1 MFNRIT
7 PIPHPK
13 HSRSWITKLP
23 FAVALLVV
31 FQVSNSLAQTNGHN
45 FKDVLEFRGFIRI
58 GGQMEF
64 SIFNK
69 QSQQSEWLRLN
80 QEIGGYRVESFDPQT
95 NSVRLRYQGE
105 VGSLFLQS
113 SQIARY
119 IPPLPAERPPPLPS
133 LPPTASSGG
142 SPASGSRGEAAQPNS
157 SGSSLPRPTEIGG
170 PSPRGGSSQDWSQ
183 FLGGSGGGALAR
195 LPAPPALPPS
205 QPPEDR
211 PNPGPDPSGTQ
222 PDDGDEWQSTGSPPP
237 LPPSPPPDYSPE
249 D

>member
-1 MFNRIT
+1 MFNRIA
-7 PIPHPK
+7 PIPHPNRT
-13 HSRSWITKLP
+13 RSWLTKLP
-23 FAVALLVV
+23 VTVVLLVV
-31 FQVSNSLAQTNGHN
+31 FQVSNALAQTDSHS

-58 GGQMEF
+58 AGQMEF

-69 QSQQSEWLRLN
+69 KSQQSEWLRLN

-119 IPPLPAERPPPLPS
+119 IPPLPAERPASPPSPRLAANSPS
-133 LPPTASSGG
+133 RPASS
-142 SPASGSRGEAAQPNS
+142 ARAGEAQPNASRS
-157 SGSSLPRPTEIGG
+157 SPPRPAEIDNSG
-170 PSPRGGSSQDWSQ
+170 PRGGSSQDWSQ
-183 FLGGSGGGALAR
+183 FLVGSAPGGFAPPPTT
-195 LPAPPALPPS
+195 PAPPFSRPPGES
-205 QPPEDR
+205 
-211 PNPGPDPSGTQ
+211 PGFGPGGNQ

-249 D
+249 G